1 MATIRQHITAIWH
14 KRCPACLEGPIYR
27 RGMDMNPRC
36 PVCGLLL
43 EREQGYFMGA
53 LYISY
58 ALASL
63 FLGIAA
69 VTVYLLRP
77 DWDLGLIV
85 LLVGVL
91 FLPLVP
97 AVTRFARVIWIHFD
111 RWAWPDHSQAPK

>member
-1 MATIRQHITAIWH
+1 MATIRQHLVAIWLR
-14 KRCPACLEGPIYR
+14 RCPACLEGQIYQ
-27 RGMDMNPRC
+27 RGMQMNARC

-63 FLGIAA
+63 FLGIVAFTLYA
-69 VTVYLLRP
+69 IRP

-85 LLVGVL
+85 LLAGAL

-97 AVTRFARVIWIHFD
+97 AITRYSRIIWIHFD
-111 RWAWPDHSQAPK
+111 RWAWPDQSS

>member
-1 MATIRQHITAIWH
+1 MATFRQHFRAIWH
-14 KRCPACLEGPIYR
+14 KRCPACLEGAIYR

-36 PVCGLLL
+36 PQCGLLL

-63 FLGIAA
+63 FLGVAA
-69 VTVYLLRP
+69 VTVYILRP

-85 LLVGVL
+85 LLVGIL

-97 AVTRFARVIWIHFD
+97 SVTRYARVIWIHFD
-111 RWAWPDHSQAPK
+111 RWAWPDTK